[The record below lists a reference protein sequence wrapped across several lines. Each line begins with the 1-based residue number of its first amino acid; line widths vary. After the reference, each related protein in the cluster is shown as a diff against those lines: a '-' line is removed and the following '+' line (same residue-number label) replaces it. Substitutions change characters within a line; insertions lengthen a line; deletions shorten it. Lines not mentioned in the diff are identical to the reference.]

1 MVQQHPTM
9 HLVKCGYIANEVIL
23 PRSLLCKVKSTGSL
37 YTGLAEYL
45 VGQIFGNLGVPF
57 TRGRLTDLTL
67 GHLGVQI
74 FGRLRKRPSLELG
87 WSSSRTAPCEGFG
100 RSNICTVPQR
110 RCKYA
115 IKRPLVNERLFL
127 MSFRSKKVISSLPL
141 YVSHSL
147 MDK

>member
-23 PRSLLCKVKSTGSL
+23 PRSLL
-37 YTGLAEYL
+37 ADR
-45 VGQIFGNLGVPF
+45 I
-57 TRGRLTDLTL
+57 
-67 GHLGVQI
+67 
-74 FGRLRKRPSLELG
+74 
-87 WSSSRTAPCEGFG
+87 FG
-100 RSNICTVPQR
+100 RSNIWPLRRTIHTGPANRLAAYESDLLWNLAGQVRERPRVNGIGRSNISTVLQR

-127 MSFRSKKVISSLPL
+127 MSFRSKKVTSSLPL